1 MGGCLGVSTL
11 FNSVGNSSCVYWCG
25 LDCLIVYICVVW
37 WLLVCVFWLFWF
49 CRFACLGWL
58 IVMVGIVGL
67 ARGFV
72 VAAMFWCCNS
82 LGILCDRF
90 VACLCVSF

>member
-1 MGGCLGVSTL
+1 MWFRL
-11 FNSVGNSSCVYWCG
+11 FDCVYLRCLVVAG
-25 LDCLIVYICVVW
+25 LC
-37 WLLVCVFWLFWF
+37 FWLFWF
-49 CRFACLGWL
+49 CRLTCLGWL

-67 ARGFV
+67 GRGFV